1 MIKNAIFDIG
11 RVLLDFEP
19 LIYLNNLYSD
29 NNLSKLLY
37 EEIFCSKEWIGLDEG
52 SINDNDAVNIFCKRN
67 PNYSKEIMQVM
78 CNWTDILNP
87 IGGTVEV
94 LETLKN
100 NNYNI
105 FLLSNFHYNAF
116 NRVYNK
122 YKFLKLADGMVISS
136 HINLLKPNKEIY
148 NHLLDKYSLKASES
162 IFIDDTLANIEAA
175 KSIGLATIH
184 FKNSNQLKDDLKS
197 LNIL

>member
-1 MIKNAIFDIG
+1 MIKNVIFDIG

-19 LIYLNNLYSD
+19 FIYLNNLYSD
-29 NNLSKLLY
+29 SNLSKLLY

-52 SINDNDAVNIFCKRN
+52 SINDIDAVNIFCKRN
-67 PNYSKEIMQVM
+67 PNYNKEIMQIM
-78 CNWTDILNP
+78 SNWTDILSP
-87 IGGTVEV
+87 IEGTVEV
-94 LETLKN
+94 LETLKKS
-100 NNYNI
+100 NYKI
-105 FLLSNFHYNAF
+105 YLLSNFHYNAF
-116 NRVYNK
+116 NQVYSK
-122 YKFLKLADGMVISS
+122 YKFLKLANGIVISS

-175 KSIGLATIH
+175 KSIDIATIH

-197 LNIL
+197 LNLL